1 MIFNNKYLMKN
12 NNININKYEQEIIIP
27 SINKST
33 NNKIDINN
41 MNSNDIQN
49 MKVSLNKLRNICNVL
64 KEKNTIIDGMLLSTK
79 KRKKILSQETLE
91 KEAELLEVENEI
103 NIYYNKLFS
112 DYIHTDVNKSKILS
126 KLKLI
131 KEELTQRKYIDYLNK
146 KIIVEQ
152 KEEKLQQGLSL
163 LSTEQLE
170 KFNNEI
176 FNNQAL
182 DDKDKTNFEVMKK
195 HYEDIKKSD
204 IYQKI
209 FSEIKDSLY
218 NEKNNTQSMVS
229 FYNNKKDKTN
239 KKFNSKMINE
249 SSNYFQPYSMR
260 YSGMR
265 SEMFSNSKKKKK
277 INNSMDTKYNIS
289 NENFYKNEDYSNQKY
304 LIDSKNIRNKS
315 FGTQSYAYKKKK
327 RFNSKLFM
335 ANNNNS

>member
-1 MIFNNKYLMKN
+1 MKN
-12 NNININKYEQEIIIP
+12 SKNRIIATLLAANTLITAGCTIVEKDKTANEETDAEVVEIDETEKRYELIA
-27 SINKST
+27 SDGS
-33 NNKIDINN
+33 
-41 MNSNDIQN
+41 
-49 MKVSLNKLRNICNVL
+49 
-64 KEKNTIIDGMLLSTK
+64 TIILEDATAEE
-79 KRKKILSQETLE
+79 IAEYLSQETLE
-91 KEAELLEVENEI
+91 KESELLNLENEI

-112 DYIHTDVNKSKILS
+112 DYIHTDNNKRIILS

-131 KEELTQRKYIDYLNK
+131 REELTQRKYTDYLNK
-146 KIIVEQ
+146 KIMVEQ
-152 KEEKLQQGLSL
+152 KEDKIQKELSK

-170 KFNNEI
+170 VFNNEI
-176 FNNQAL
+176 FNIQKYNN
-182 DDKDKTNFEVMKK
+182 KDNPNIEAMKK

-218 NEKNNTQSMVS
+218 NEKNNTQSMGS